1 MAKNILFAISSLVL
15 GHATRSLPLINHYS
29 NDNKIFI
36 VSTGN
41 TLRFLKNELKNNKKV
56 KFFDLEDLPPL
67 ERGLGAMFY
76 FYLISDSIKAIFT
89 IKKEHIFC
97 EEFIKKN
104 KIDFIISDVR
114 YGFYSRDVPS
124 FVITH
129 QINLILP
136 RGFGFL
142 KPIVSYFQYLSL
154 RNFELV
160 FIPDFKN
167 WNKNLSGKLSHNS
180 LTDKLN
186 VKFIGILSSYKKEK
200 MKQDIDYYFI
210 ISGYIKDNK
219 ESFIKNLIEQSKR
232 LNGKKVF
239 VLGETNQKYH
249 KIDKK
254 NNIEIYSS
262 VSGKLRNNLMN
273 RAKIVISRSGYTT
286 IMDLV
291 ELGKKGLI
299 APTPNQ
305 TEQEYL
311 ANYLYK
317 YFTSF
322 DSTQDFDLAKLINK
336 ARKSKVFISKNKTED
351 SLKTII
357 KTIDNFKQ

>member
-1 MAKNILFAISSLVL
+1 M
-15 GHATRSLPLINHYS
+15 
-29 NDNKIFI
+29 
-36 VSTGN
+36 
-41 TLRFLKNELKNNKKV
+41 
-56 KFFDLEDLPPL
+56 
-67 ERGLGAMFY
+67 
-76 FYLISDSIKAIFT
+76 
-89 IKKEHIFC
+89 
-97 EEFIKKN
+97 
-104 KIDFIISDVR
+104 
-114 YGFYSRDVPS
+114 
-124 FVITH
+124 
-129 QINLILP
+129 P

-286 IMDLV
+286 IMDRLRVNMNNLIKDLKKVEQVATRDGCGKGLV